1 LTMQHDQRPRSIDIR
16 LDPLSQTEWRVC
28 DNRLAEDDH
37 LSILGF
43 IELRNGHFEVTT
55 MSAPGERRM
64 FDSLAKARAVFTP
77 FGREH
82 VHTGKFVV

>member
-16 LDPLSQTEWRVC
+16 LDALSDTEWRVC
-28 DNRLAEDDH
+28 DDRLAEDDH

-55 MSAPGERRM
+55 MSAPRERRM
-64 FDSLAKARAVFTP
+64 FESLTEARAAFAP
-77 FGREH
+77 IGRER
-82 VHTGKFVV
+82 VHTAKFVV

>member
-1 LTMQHDQRPRSIDIR
+1 MQHDQRPRSIDIR
-16 LDPLSQTEWRVC
+16 LDALSETEWRVC
-28 DNRLAEDDH
+28 DNRLAEDNH

-55 MSAPGERRM
+55 MSDPRDRRM
-64 FDSLAKARAVFTP
+64 FDSLAKARAAFTA
-77 FGREH
+77 FGLDR